1 MEFRSGASHPA
12 VGFAFSLLLVV
23 TASARGQLLGAN
35 YNERPRDVDAALLD
49 ASRTPWVRGFFDI
62 LQLEGTEN
70 LTSNAN
76 VAGMRRAAD
85 AGQELL
91 VSLKW
96 AFERENE
103 NVPAPG
109 SPREAELFELAVDT
123 LLAIDRPINSLV
135 LGNEPM
141 WETLHADLQFDNG
154 AVPYVTFTE
163 RLLDHIQAEFGTQ
176 FAAHPRY
183 FVGSLNRVDQANNQ
197 NKDVVQE
204 LLRITREDADIAGL
218 DLHLHF
224 DSQEQARAMLEYG
237 RQEIGEDKDLLVTEF
252 SPVWRYENA
261 LNDPI
266 GATLDGALFAQQF
279 GYAPTLEVDEYL
291 TTTYSDQV
299 SRQEWTDFI
308 ESQPWYNENH
318 IADMHGMFR
327 EFDVSVATLGFS
339 QPLSFR
345 GTNAASG
352 NYTPFH
358 INWLYVIGLIEGT
371 DFLEAYNERYMD
383 DWLAAQN
390 DRADVD
396 RNGKVDI
403 ADYHQIV
410 ANILL
415 DVKGVQFS
423 DSLQLGDV
431 NLDRSIDA
439 DDLVH
444 FFDSFEATNGFRVGD
459 LNGNGTVEHGDWQML
474 LSSLVTDLDTVDPLL
489 WQATGD
495 LDGSGM
501 VDRADFRIFK
511 DALAAE
517 FEVSVSLN
525 AVAVFE
531 PCTMHLAGGYVSVL
545 FLRRALG
552 RQTALQEGCKRSY

>member
-1 MEFRSGASHPA
+1 MLRIRPLASHFRYYYWFSRRRRGGNFWAPTTTSDPA
-12 VGFAFSLLLVV
+12 
-23 TASARGQLLGAN
+23 T
-35 YNERPRDVDAALLD
+35 VDAALLD

-62 LQLEGTEN
+62 FQLEGTAN

-76 VAGMRRAAD
+76 VTGMRRAAD
-85 AGQELL
+85 VGQELL

-141 WETLHADLQFDNG
+141 WETPNADLQFDNG
-154 AVPYVTFTE
+154 TVPYVTFTE

-176 FAAHPRY
+176 FATQPKY
-183 FVGSLNRVDQANNQ
+183 FVGSLNRVDQSNNQ
-197 NKDVVQE
+197 NKDIVQE
-204 LLRITREDADIAGL
+204 LLRITREDPDIAGL
-218 DLHLHF
+218 DLHVHF

-237 RQEIGEDKDLLVTEF
+237 RQQIGEDKDLLVTEF

-266 GATLDGALFAQQF
+266 GATSDGALFAQQY
-279 GYAPTLEVDEYL
+279 GYSPTLEVDEYL
-291 TTTYSDQV
+291 TTAYSSQV

-318 IADMHGMFR
+318 IADMHATFR

-358 INWLYVIGLIEGT
+358 INWLYIIGLIEGT

-383 DWLAAQN
+383 DWLAAQH
-390 DRADVD
+390 DRADID
-396 RNGKVDI
+396 RNGMVDV
-403 ADYHQIV
+403 ADYQQIM
-410 ANILL
+410 ASMAL
-415 DVKGVQFS
+415 DLEDVQFS

-444 FFDSFEATNGFRVGD
+444 FFDSFEATNGFRLGD
-459 LNGNGTVEHGDWQML
+459 LNGNGIVENGDWQML
-474 LSSLVTDLDTVDPLL
+474 LSNLVADLNTIDPLL
-489 WQATGD
+489 WQSMGD
-495 LDGSGM
+495 FDKSGM
-501 VDRADFRIFK
+501 VNRADFRIFK

-517 FEVSVSLN
+517 LGVSVSLN

-531 PCTMHLAGGYVSVL
+531 PRTMHFAGGYVCVL
-545 FLRRALG
+545 LLQRALG
-552 RQTALQEGCKRSY
+552 RQTSLQ